1 MKHSFLYLSLL
12 LGILCWGTVPTQ
24 AKNDKKMTAA
34 EKREQ
39 RKKEREAKKKGKADK
54 EDGDKKD
61 EKDEKKV
68 DKKAVNNAVKKLKTV
83 CGRIKTNGKYY
94 MYVQYTVMTEDGED
108 FLKKLQEE
116 ERSFK
121 MAKLNPILF
130 NDDASIDDEEA
141 EKTLKKNK
149 IKYPMVKKTDKLSEQ
164 LPGFTA
170 APAPSITIVDTTGK
184 VLANGGAEILDS
196 WPTAVGAK
204 VAKKAAKPAEDE
216 ETEEEAEEE

>member
-24 AKNDKKMTAA
+24 AKSEKKMTAA

-39 RKKEREAKKKGKADK
+39 RKKEREARKKGKEEK
-54 EDGDKKD
+54 EDGDKK
-61 EKDEKKV
+61 EEKV

-83 CGRIKTNGKYY
+83 CGRIKANGKYY
-94 MYVQYTVMTEDGED
+94 MYVQYTVMTEDGEAM
-108 FLKKLQEE
+108 LQTLQEE
-116 ERSFK
+116 ERNFK
-121 MAKLNPILF
+121 MAKLYPILF

-149 IKYPMVKKTDKLSEQ
+149 IKYPMVKKTDKLPEQ
-164 LPGFTA
+164 LPGYTPGS
-170 APAPSITIVDTTGK
+170 APKITIVDTSGK

-196 WPTAVGAK
+196 WATAVGAK
-204 VAKKAAKPAEDE
+204 ATKKEAKPAEDA
-216 ETEEEAEEE
+216 ETEEEPEEE

>member
-24 AKNDKKMTAA
+24 AKSEKKMTAA

-39 RKKEREAKKKGKADK
+39 RKKEREARKKGKEEK
-54 EDGDKKD
+54 EDGDKK
-61 EKDEKKV
+61 EEKV

-83 CGRIKTNGKYY
+83 CGRIKANGKYY
-94 MYVQYTVMTEDGED
+94 MYVQYTVMTEDGEAM
-108 FLKKLQEE
+108 LQKLQEE
-116 ERSFK
+116 ERNFK
-121 MAKLNPILF
+121 MAKLYPILF

-149 IKYPMVKKTDKLSEQ
+149 IKYPMVKKTDKLPEQ
-164 LPGFTA
+164 LPGYTPGS
-170 APAPSITIVDTTGK
+170 APKIIIVDTSGK

-196 WPTAVGAK
+196 WSTAVGAK
-204 VAKKAAKPAEDE
+204 ATKKVVKPAES
-216 ETEEEAEEE
+216 EEAEEEPEEE